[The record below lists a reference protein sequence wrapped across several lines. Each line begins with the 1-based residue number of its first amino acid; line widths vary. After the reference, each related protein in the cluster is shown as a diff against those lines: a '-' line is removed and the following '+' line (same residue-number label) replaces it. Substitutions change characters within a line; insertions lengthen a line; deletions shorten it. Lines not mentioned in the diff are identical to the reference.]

1 MYGTSF
7 AKCRSVDST
16 LKALLL
22 SVAFSILL
30 LFNDIT
36 LFYKKDLFQLPE
48 TSYLYVV
55 SHYVLRSNEFLSLRN
70 SPLFS
75 SLLSFSYR
83 YLDMIVLEDL
93 LTMKSLCFDIK

>member
-7 AKCRSVDST
+7 AKYRSVDST

-48 TSYLYVV
+48 TSYL
-55 SHYVLRSNEFLSLRN
+55 
-70 SPLFS
+70 
-75 SLLSFSYR
+75 
-83 YLDMIVLEDL
+83 
-93 LTMKSLCFDIK
+93 